1 MSDNLQKKT
10 FSGIIWT
17 FAQKFSL
24 EVFSFVQGIIL
35 ARLLLPSDFGLIAMT
50 AVFFAVSNC
59 FIDSGFGTAL
69 IRKPKKRAID
79 YSTVYVTNVVLTFFF
94 AVLLFVCSPLIADFY
109 HQPVLKDIVRANSV
123 LMVMNSFN
131 AVQGTRMRIHL
142 QFKQLSISNVTIT
155 ILVGLT
161 SIAMAFM
168 GYGVWSL
175 IYPRFLTP
183 FLYWAFYWH
192 YQHWHPGLKFSWKIW
207 REYFGFGSKLLAS
220 SLLDTIW
227 GNIYPIVI
235 GKKYSAA
242 ELGFFSRGSSY
253 AYLPSRTFQQVLSQV
268 TFPVLSAIQDDDERL
283 RTAYRRLIRLSG
295 FVVFPMVMGMAALAK
310 PLIIVMITEKWAQS
324 IPYLQIVCFA
334 AMWYPIHVLN
344 LNLLTV
350 KGRSDLFLTLE
361 IAKKT
366 LSAIVI
372 IITIPLGV
380 LYMCIGSVVT
390 SFLCLFIN
398 TYYTGKLIKVG
409 YFMQMRD
416 LLPSLLY
423 SLSMCVLVWIVT
435 QMIPSMLMRITIGVP
450 FGIVYYWGISK
461 LFKSQELDYI
471 MMLIKNNII
480 KRYGK

>member
-17 FAQKFSL
+17 FSQKFSL

-59 FIDSGFGTAL
+59 FIDSGFGSAL
-69 IRKPKKRAID
+69 IRKPNKKAID

-142 QFKQLSISNVTIT
+142 QFKQLSIANVTVT
-155 ILVGLT
+155 VLVGLT
-161 SIAMAFM
+161 SIAMAYM

-175 IYPRFLTP
+175 IYPRFMSP
-183 FLYWAFYWH
+183 FLNWAFYWH
-192 YQHWHPGLKFSWKIW
+192 YQHWRPGLKFSWKIW

-220 SLLDTIW
+220 SLLNTIW

-242 ELGFFSRGSSY
+242 DLGFFSKGRSY

-283 RTAYRRLIRLSG
+283 RAAYRRLIRLSG

-324 IPYLQIVCFA
+324 IPYLQIICFA
-334 AMWYPIHVLN
+334 AMWYPIHALN

-350 KGRSDLFLTLE
+350 KGRSDLFLILE
-361 IAKKT
+361 IAKKAI
-366 LSAIVI
+366 SAIVI

-380 LYMCIGSVVT
+380 FYMCVGSVVS
-390 SFLCLFIN
+390 SFLSLFIN
-398 TYYTGKLIKVG
+398 TYYTGKIINVG
-409 YFMQMRD
+409 YFLQMRD
-416 LLPSLLY
+416 LLPSLFY
-423 SLSMCVLVWIVT
+423 SFSMCVLVWGVT
-435 QMIPSMLMRITIGVP
+435 QMIPSMWLRIVVGVP
-450 FGIVYYWGISK
+450 LGIAYYLGISK
-461 LFKSQELDYI
+461 LFKSQELDYV

-480 KRYGK
+480 KKYGK

>member
-17 FAQKFSL
+17 FSQKFSL
-24 EVFSFVQGIIL
+24 EIFGFVQGIIL

-69 IRKPKKRAID
+69 IRKPNKNSID

-94 AVLLFVCSPLIADFY
+94 AVLLFACSPLIADFY

-131 AVQGTRMRIHL
+131 AVQAIRMRIHL
-142 QFKQLSISNVTIT
+142 QFKQLSIANVTVDI
-155 ILVGLT
+155 IVGLT

-168 GYGVWSL
+168 EYGVWSL
-175 IYPRFLTP
+175 IYPQFLRP
-183 FLYWAFYWH
+183 FLNWFFYWH

-220 SLLDTIW
+220 SLLNTIW

-242 ELGFFSRGSSY
+242 ELGFYSKGASY
-253 AYLPSRTFQQVLSQV
+253 AYLPSRTIQQVLHQV
-268 TFPVLSAIQDDDERL
+268 SFPVLSTLQDNDERL
-283 RTAYRRLIRLSG
+283 QAAYRRLIRLSG

-310 PLIIVMITEKWAQS
+310 PLIIVMITDKWAQS
-324 IPYLQIVCFA
+324 IPYLQIICFE
-334 AMWYPIHVLN
+334 AMWFPIHALN

-361 IAKKT
+361 IAKK
-366 LSAIVI
+366 LLFALVI

-380 LYMCIGSVVT
+380 LYMCIGSVVS

-398 TYYTGKLIKVG
+398 TYYTGKLINVG
-409 YFMQMRD
+409 YLLQMRD

-423 SLSMCVLVWIVT
+423 SSSMCVCVWGVT
-435 QMIPSMLMRITIGVP
+435 QIIPSMLMRIVV
-450 FGIVYYWGISK
+450 GIPLGIAYYWSISR

-471 MMLIKNNII
+471 LMLIKNNII
-480 KRYGK
+480 KRDGK

>member
-17 FAQKFSL
+17 FSQKFSL

-59 FIDSGFGTAL
+59 FIDSGFGSAL
-69 IRKPKKRAID
+69 IRKPNKKAID
-79 YSTVYVTNVVLTFFF
+79 YSTVFVTNVVLTFFF

-142 QFKQLSISNVTIT
+142 QFKQLSIANVTVT
-155 ILVGLT
+155 VLVGLT
-161 SIAMAFM
+161 SIAMAYM

-175 IYPRFLTP
+175 IYPRFMSP
-183 FLYWAFYWH
+183 FLNWAFYWH
-192 YQHWHPGLKFSWKIW
+192 YQHWRPGLKFSWKIW

-220 SLLDTIW
+220 SLLNTIW

-242 ELGFFSRGSSY
+242 ELGFFSKGSSY
-253 AYLPSRTFQQVLSQV
+253 AHLPSRTFQQVLSQV

-283 RTAYRRLIRLSG
+283 RAAYRRLIRLSG

-310 PLIIVMITEKWAQS
+310 PLILVMITDKWAQS

-334 AMWYPIHVLN
+334 AMWYPIHALN

-350 KGRSDLFLTLE
+350 KGRSDLFLILE
-361 IAKKT
+361 IAKKAI
-366 LSAIVI
+366 SAIVI
-372 IITIPLGV
+372 IITIPFGV
-380 LYMCIGSVVT
+380 SYMCIGSVVS
-390 SFLCLFIN
+390 SFLCLIIN
-398 TYYTGKLIKVG
+398 TYYTGKLINVG
-409 YFMQMRD
+409 YFLQMRD
-416 LLPSLLY
+416 LLPSLFY
-423 SLSMCVLVWIVT
+423 SFSMCVLVWGVT
-435 QMIPSMLMRITIGVP
+435 QVIPSMWLKIAIGIPLGV
-450 FGIVYYWGISK
+450 VYYLGISI
-461 LFKSQELDYI
+461 LFKSQELDYV

>member
-17 FAQKFSL
+17 FSQKFSL
-24 EVFSFVQGIIL
+24 EIFGFVQGIIL

-59 FIDSGFGTAL
+59 FIDSGFGSAL
-69 IRKPKKRAID
+69 IRKPNKNSID
-79 YSTVYVTNVVLTFFF
+79 YSTVYVTNVVLTLFF
-94 AVLLFVCSPLIADFY
+94 AVLLFACSPLIADFY

-131 AVQGTRMRIHL
+131 AVQAIRMRIHL
-142 QFKQLSISNVTIT
+142 QFKQLSIANVTVDI
-155 ILVGLT
+155 IVGLT

-175 IYPRFLTP
+175 IYPRFLRP
-183 FLYWAFYWH
+183 FLNWAFYWH

-220 SLLDTIW
+220 SLLNTIW

-235 GKKYSAA
+235 GKKYSSA
-242 ELGFFSRGSSY
+242 ELGFYSKGSSY
-253 AYLPSRTFQQVLSQV
+253 AYLPSRTIQQVLHLVS
-268 TFPVLSAIQDDDERL
+268 FPVLSTIQDDDERL
-283 RTAYRRLIRLSG
+283 QAAYRRLIRLSG

-310 PLIIVMITEKWAQS
+310 PLIIVMITDKWAQS
-324 IPYLQIVCFA
+324 IPYLQIICFE
-334 AMWYPIHVLN
+334 AMWFPIHALN

-366 LSAIVI
+366 ISAIVI
-372 IITIPLGV
+372 IITIPFGV
-380 LYMCIGSVVT
+380 LYMCIGSVVS

-398 TYYTGKLIKVG
+398 TYYTGKLINVG
-409 YFMQMRD
+409 YFLQMRD

-423 SLSMCVLVWIVT
+423 SFSMCVCVWGVT
-435 QMIPSMLMRITIGVP
+435 QIIPSMFMRIVV
-450 FGIVYYWGISK
+450 GIPLGIAYYWGISR

-471 MMLIKNNII
+471 LMLIKNNII
-480 KRYGK
+480 KRIW